1 MSVAGISQLLDHFE
15 GQWQLSRSIAEEGA
29 TMRGSARFVRAA
41 DGGLLYDEEGMLM
54 LGNGQSIRC
63 TRRYKFLAD
72 GEKLTILFNDGQDAG
87 KPFVELKFGDEASG
101 ILTAVDK
108 HYCGQDVY
116 SVAYRLNLPV
126 SYETDVSV
134 AGPKKHYRALTRYT
148 KVTTKVT
155 DQASVA
161 GR

>member
-1 MSVAGISQLLDHFE
+1 MVAGISQLLDQFE

-29 TMRGSARFVRAA
+29 TMRGSARFVRVT
-41 DGGLLYDEEGMLM
+41 DGGLLYDEEGVLT

-72 GEKLTILFNDGQDAG
+72 GERLTILFNDGQDAG

-101 ILTAVDK
+101 LLTAADK

-116 SVAYRLNLPV
+116 SVVYRLSLPV

-148 KVTTKVT
+148 KMATMGA
-155 DQASVA
+155 D
-161 GR
+161 